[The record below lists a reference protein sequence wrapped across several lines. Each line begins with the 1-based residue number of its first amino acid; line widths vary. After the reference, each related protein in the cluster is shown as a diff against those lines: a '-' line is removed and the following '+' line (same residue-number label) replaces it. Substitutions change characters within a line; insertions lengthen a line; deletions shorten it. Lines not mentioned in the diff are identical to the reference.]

1 MQSPIIHQ
9 QLILSIDRIRDF
21 HRSIQAH
28 SSAIPPAEMDVFLAE
43 IRKTYKLALQL
54 HYQNALQLLNEM
66 QYNVVSDL
74 NNLAITQSVV
84 ANDETISLKA
94 PSSIEATSTII
105 VEEMPIQNFDKDISS
120 PVKISAEEKQVIRKE
135 EVSQIPV
142 EVPAPPAMTMDKL
155 MADIS
160 KADPAIAPTSKKVK
174 SDVHERFESRA
185 TIAHRFEELETLADR
200 IASNPNATSHSDLLH
215 KTPVKDIKASIGLNE
230 KFQFINHLFNGD
242 SEKYHSAVD
251 YLNRCGSVNAAQDF
265 LKNTSS
271 EMNWE
276 KNPAAASV
284 FMDIIERRYLA

>member
-28 SSAIPPAEMDVFLAE
+28 SSSIPPAEMDVFLAE
-43 IRKTYKLALQL
+43 IRKTYELALQL

-66 QYNVVSDL
+66 QHNVVSDL
-74 NNLAITQSVV
+74 NNLAATQSVGG
-84 ANDETISLKA
+84 NDETISLKVS
-94 PSSIEATSTII
+94 SSIETKSTII
-105 VEEMPIQNFDKDISS
+105 VEESAIQNSGDVVSS
-120 PVKISAEEKQVIRKE
+120 PMKISTDEKQVIRKE

-155 MADIS
+155 MADIA
-160 KADPAIAPTSKKVK
+160 KADPSVAPTSKKIK
-174 SDVHERFESRA
+174 SDVHERFVSIA
-185 TIAHRFEELETLADR
+185 TIAHRFEELETLGDR
-200 IASNPNATSHSDLLH
+200 IASNPNTTSVSDLLH

-230 KFQFINHLFNGD
+230 KFQFINHLFSGD
-242 SEKYHSAVD
+242 SEKYHSAID
-251 YLNRCGSVNAAQDF
+251 YLNRCGSVNLAHDF

-276 KNPAAASV
+276 KHPAAASV
-284 FMDIIERRYLA
+284 FMDIIERRYIA

>member
-28 SSAIPPAEMDVFLAE
+28 SSSIPPAEMDVFLAE
-43 IRKTYKLALQL
+43 IRKTYELALQL

-66 QYNVVSDL
+66 QHNVVSDL
-74 NNLAITQSVV
+74 NNLAATQSVGG
-84 ANDETISLKA
+84 NDETISLKVS
-94 PSSIEATSTII
+94 SSIETKSTII
-105 VEEMPIQNFDKDISS
+105 VEESAIQNSGDVVSS
-120 PVKISAEEKQVIRKE
+120 PMKISTDEKQVIRKE

-155 MADIS
+155 MADIA
-160 KADPAIAPTSKKVK
+160 KADPSVAPTSKKIK
-174 SDVHERFESRA
+174 SDVHERFVSSA
-185 TIAHRFEELETLADR
+185 TIAHRFEELETLGDR
-200 IASNPNATSHSDLLH
+200 IASNPNTTSVSDLLH

-230 KFQFINHLFNGD
+230 KFQFINHLFSGD
-242 SEKYHSAVD
+242 SEKYHSAID
-251 YLNRCGSVNAAQDF
+251 YLNRCGSVNLAHDF

-276 KNPAAASV
+276 KHPAAASV